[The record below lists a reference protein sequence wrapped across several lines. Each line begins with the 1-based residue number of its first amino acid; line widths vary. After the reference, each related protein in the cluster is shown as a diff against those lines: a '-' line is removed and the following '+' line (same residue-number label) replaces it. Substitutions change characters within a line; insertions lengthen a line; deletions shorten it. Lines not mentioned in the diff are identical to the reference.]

1 MSDNHDEKSDKPQR
15 ASFVERLAKRLGISA
30 SAKAV
35 FAEPVERD
43 GVTVI
48 PVAKVRWGF
57 GGGSGSGRKFKK
69 GDVSN
74 QGHGGGG
81 GGGVHVAPLG
91 YIEIKEGKA
100 EYKPIRDPA
109 ALVPLVAVG
118 GIVGWILLRGLRKL
132 LRK

>member
-1 MSDNHDEKSDKPQR
+1 MSENEAPKTDQPRR
-15 ASFVERLAKRLGISA
+15 ASFVERLAKRLGLSA

-35 FAEPVERD
+35 FADPVERD

-69 GDVSN
+69 GDVSDTG
-74 QGHGGGG
+74 QGGGG
-81 GGGVHVAPLG
+81 GGGVHVSPLG
-91 YIEIKEGKA
+91 YIEMKDGEV

-118 GIVGWILLRGLRKL
+118 GIVGCILLRGLRKL
-132 LRK
+132 IRK

>member
-15 ASFVERLAKRLGISA
+15 ATFLERLARRLGLNA

-43 GVTVI
+43 GVTIV

-57 GGGSGSGRKFKK
+57 GGGSGSGRKLRK
-69 GDVSN
+69 GDIREKGS
-74 QGHGGGG
+74 GGGA
-81 GGGVHVAPLG
+81 GGGVHVSPLG
-91 YIEIKEGKA
+91 YIEIKDGEV

-109 ALVPLVAVG
+109 ALVPLLAVG

-132 LRK
+132 IRK

>member
-1 MSDNHDEKSDKPQR
+1 MSDNPEEKSDKPQR
-15 ASFVERLAKRLGISA
+15 ASFVERLAKRLGLSA

-35 FAEPVERD
+35 FGEPVERD
-43 GVTVI
+43 GVTVV

-57 GGGSGSGRKFKK
+57 GGGSGAGRKFKK
-69 GDVSN
+69 GDVS
-74 QGHGGGG
+74 GKGGGG
-81 GGGVHVAPLG
+81 GGGGAVHVSPLG
-91 YIEIKEGKA
+91 YIEIKEGEA

>member
-1 MSDNHDEKSDKPQR
+1 MSDNHDQRSDTPQR
-15 ASFVERLAKRLGISA
+15 ASFVERLAKRLGLSA

-35 FAEPVERD
+35 FGEPVERD

-48 PVAKVRWGF
+48 PVAKVRWGI
-57 GGGSGSGRKFKK
+57 GGGSGAGRKFKK
-69 GDVSN
+69 GDVSGKG
-74 QGHGGGG
+74 QGGGG

-91 YIEIKEGKA
+91 YIEIKDGEA